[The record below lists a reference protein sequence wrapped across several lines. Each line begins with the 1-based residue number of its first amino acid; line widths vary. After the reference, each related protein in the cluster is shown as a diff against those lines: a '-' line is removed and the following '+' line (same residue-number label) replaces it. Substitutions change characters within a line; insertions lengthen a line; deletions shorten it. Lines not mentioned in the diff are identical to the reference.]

1 MPTLS
6 NDLHLGFV
14 HLTVS
19 NLERSLAFYQ
29 DSLGFQVHRQ
39 AGDTAYLGAGG
50 PDLLALTERPGATR
64 YPRRTGLYHFAILV
78 PSRLELAR
86 VIRRVAE
93 SRAPV
98 QGASDHLVS
107 EALYLA
113 DPDGNGI
120 EMYRDRPR
128 AEWPQTN
135 GIVRMDTLPLDID
148 GVLSELDQ
156 VSGPWAGLHPETV
169 LGHMHLHVRD
179 IPEALAFYRDVLGF
193 DLMFNMGSALFVSAG
208 GYHHH
213 LGLNI
218 WGTQGAAPS
227 PPESIGLRYF
237 TIQLPTQAV
246 VEAVLERARAAG
258 AAVEEHPVGK
268 LVRDPSMNGLVFT
281 ASRMPEN
288 DLPPGLAQPALRA
301 LKAAGYT
308 RLEQFTQIS
317 EADLLKLHGMGPKAI
332 GLIRS
337 ALDARG
343 LSFTNPD

>member
-6 NDLHLGFV
+6 NDLQLGFV

-29 DSLGFQVHRQ
+29 DALGFRVHRQ
-39 AGDTAYLGAGG
+39 AGDTAWLGAGG
-50 PDLLALTERPGATR
+50 PDLLVLTELPGATR
-64 YPRRTGLYHFAILV
+64 YPRRTGLYHFAILL

-128 AEWPQTN
+128 AEWPRTN
-135 GIVRMDTLPLDID
+135 GTVRMDILPLDID
-148 GVLSELDQ
+148 GVLSELEGA
-156 VSGPWAGLHPETV
+156 SGPWAGLHPETV

-179 IPEALAFYRDVLGF
+179 IPEARVFYCDALGF
-193 DLMFNMGSALFVSAG
+193 DLMFDMGSALFVSAG

-213 LGLNI
+213 IGMNV
-218 WGTQGAAPS
+218 WGTQGAAPA
-227 PPESIGLRYF
+227 PPDSIGLRYF
-237 TIQLPTQAV
+237 TIQLPSQAEVGAV
-246 VEAVLERARAAG
+246 VERAQTAG
-258 AAVEEHPVGK
+258 AAVEEHPAGS
-268 LVRDPSMNGLVFT
+268 LVRDPSQNGLVFT
-281 ASRMPEN
+281 ASQQPVWASAKEETV
-288 DLPPGLAQPALRA
+288 DLV
-301 LKAAGYT
+301 
-308 RLEQFTQIS
+308 
-317 EADLLKLHGMGPKAI
+317 
-332 GLIRS
+332 
-337 ALDARG
+337 
-343 LSFTNPD
+343 